1 MSRLHTLV
9 CGEGLPRTGGAYG
22 ILWWP
27 NTTIHNNIWSETLLS
42 IGAKHV
48 GLWSVVRWWQ
58 YFFLLPTSFISHLL
72 SSLTSPIKI
81 YRCLVILF
89 LSQFYF
95 SFFWFPFFCSFLKL
109 IFFSISS
116 FNIVLICNWASSVF
130 LFLWGDLDLM
140 IQWQI
145 WKGNLGWNWF
155 FFLRSFLYIDFLFW
169 FHPSKLSLLE
179 TGLYDFLWFSLYEV
193 ILVAWFRS

>member
-1 MSRLHTLV
+1 MSRLHTL

-95 SFFWFPFFCSFLKL
+95 LFFWFPFFLFFFKIN
-109 IFFSISS
+109 IFFNLILQHCVDLQLGFECFS
-116 FNIVLICNWASSVF
+116 FPVGWSWPHDSMTNL
-130 LFLWGDLDLM
+130 
-140 IQWQI
+140 
-145 WKGNLGWNWF
+145 KG
-155 FFLRSFLYIDFLFW
+155 
-169 FHPSKLSLLE
+169 
-179 TGLYDFLWFSLYEV
+179 
-193 ILVAWFRS
+193 